1 MIKTNGYFQLH
12 RSIFA
17 NPVVTKDQDYFLV
30 WIYILAQA
38 EYEQGKKVDFGGK
51 TITLKPGQF
60 TIGISRQMLDDLRR
74 IQRNLSKNKL
84 FRILKRY
91 ESEKQIEKLSDGRS
105 TLISVLNYEQYQN
118 IGTENETEMRNKWE
132 TSGKPVGTKEL
143 NKRNKRNKR
152 NKKDPSLDPERSAPV
167 PEEDDDENY
176 VQDPSTMWC
185 TEEEWEAAEGDT

>member
-38 EYEQGKKVDFGGK
+38 EYEEGKRVDFGGK

-60 TIGISRQMLDDLRR
+60 TIGVSRQMFDDLRR
-74 IQRNLSKNKL
+74 IQRNLSVDKL

-91 ESEKQIEKLSDGRS
+91 ASEKQIAKQSDGRS

-118 IGTENETEMRNKWE
+118 IAIENATEMQNKCK
-132 TSGKPVGTKEL
+132 TSAKPVRTKEL
-143 NKRNKRNKR
+143 NKRKKINKRNKE
-152 NKKDPSLDPERSAPV
+152 DPSLDPEGSAPV
-167 PEEDDDENY
+167 PEEEN
-176 VQDPSTMWC
+176 PSMMTD
-185 TEEEWEAAEGDT
+185 EEWEALGDSV

>member
-38 EYEQGKKVDFGGK
+38 EYEKGKRVDFGGK

-60 TIGISRQMLDDLRR
+60 TIGVSRQMLDDLRR
-74 IQRNLSKNKL
+74 IQRKLSKNKL

-143 NKRNKRNKR
+143 NKRKKIKKRNKE
-152 NKKDPSLDPERSAPV
+152 DPSLDPEGSAPV
-167 PEEDDDENY
+167 PEEEN
-176 VQDPSTMWC
+176 PSMMTD
-185 TEEEWEAAEGDT
+185 EEWEALGDSV

>member
-38 EYEQGKKVDFGGK
+38 EYEEGKRVDFGGK

-60 TIGISRQMLDDLRR
+60 TIGVSRQMLDDLRR
-74 IQRNLSKNKL
+74 VQRKLSKNKL

-105 TLISVLNYEQYQN
+105 TLISVLNYEQYQK

-143 NKRNKRNKR
+143 NKRNKINKR
-152 NKKDPSLDPERSAPV
+152 NKEDPSLDPEGSAPAH
-167 PEEDDDENY
+167 EESESILTD
-176 VQDPSTMWC
+176 
-185 TEEEWEAAEGDT
+185 EEWEKLPDV